1 MGDLHSIAYSNNL
14 HSFSSLGCDF
24 HGLEVFNNIVMEST
38 PPFLSNLD
46 SDFSSGYLQDALF
59 KFSSKR
65 RRLLLFN
72 DDDDD
77 KENYQNKDSINSIKN
92 LWSSTMDQH
101 FSEDYDSFSQITKCD
116 SFSGDPMSKIS
127 EEYSKRTEEE
137 TISETYYSSSSS
149 PSSSHLKNNTYSNSH
164 KQPLQYG
171 NSLTS
176 LFNNWYLSSKGGGDQ
191 KRCKKRMIGK
201 IVYPFGLVKPGG
213 QEGDVTLNDIN
224 ERILMRPT
232 RPVRHPVGDFACRPT
247 ISPTGPGLSGKTIV
261 ALTKI
266 HTRGRGTIT
275 IIRTRG

>member
-1 MGDLHSIAYSNNL
+1 MGDLHSIAYSSNH

-24 HGLEVFNNIVMEST
+24 QGLEVFNNDISPFMENT

-65 RRLLLFN
+65 RRLLLF

-77 KENYQNKDSINSIKN
+77 NNKENYQNKESNNSIEN

-116 SFSGDPMSKIS
+116 SFSGDPMSKMS

-137 TISETYYSSSSS
+137 AISETYYYSSSS
-149 PSSSHLKNNTYSNSH
+149 PSSSHHKNTHSNSH
-164 KQPLQYG
+164 KQHLQY
-171 NSLTS
+171 
-176 LFNNWYLSSKGGGDQ
+176 GGGDQ
-191 KRCKKRMIGK
+191 KRCKKRMAGK

-247 ISPTGPGLSGKTIV
+247 VSPTGPGLSGKTIV

-275 IIRTRG
+275 ILRTRG

>member
-1 MGDLHSIAYSNNL
+1 MGDLHSIAYNG
-14 HSFSSLGCDF
+14 FSSLGCDF
-24 HGLEVFNNIVMEST
+24 NGLEVFNNDMSPFIEST

-46 SDFSSGYLQDALF
+46 CDLSSGYLQDALF

-72 DDDDD
+72 DDDE
-77 KENYQNKDSINSIKN
+77 KENYQNKDSNNSIKN
-92 LWSSTMDQH
+92 LWSSTIDQQ

-116 SFSGDPMSKIS
+116 SFSG
-127 EEYSKRTEEE
+127 
-137 TISETYYSSSSS
+137 
-149 PSSSHLKNNTYSNSH
+149 
-164 KQPLQYG
+164 
-171 NSLTS
+171 
-176 LFNNWYLSSKGGGDQ
+176 GGDQ
-191 KRCKKRMIGK
+191 KRSKKRMSGK

-213 QEGDVTLNDIN
+213 KEGDVTLNDIN

-247 ISPTGPGLSGKTIV
+247 VCPAGPGLSGKTVV

-266 HTRGRGTIT
+266 HTQGRGTIT

>member
-1 MGDLHSIAYSNNL
+1 MGDLHSIAYNSNL

-24 HGLEVFNNIVMEST
+24 HGLEVFNNDLSPFMEST

-46 SDFSSGYLQDALF
+46 CDLSSGYLQDALF

-65 RRLLLFN
+65 RRLLLF
-72 DDDDD
+72 DDEEE
-77 KENYQNKDSINSIKN
+77 KENYQNENSNDSIKN
-92 LWSSTMDQH
+92 LWSSTLMDQQ

-116 SFSGDPMSKIS
+116 SFSGDPMSKMS

-137 TISETYYSSSSS
+137 YYSSS
-149 PSSSHLKNNTYSNSH
+149 PTSSSHHNNTH
-164 KQPLQYG
+164 KQVPLQY
-171 NSLTS
+171 
-176 LFNNWYLSSKGGGDQ
+176 GGGDQ
-191 KRCKKRMIGK
+191 KRSKKRMTGK

-232 RPVRHPVGDFACRPT
+232 RPVKHPVGDFACRPT
-247 ISPTGPGLSGKTIV
+247 VSPAGPGLSGKTVV

-266 HTRGRGTIT
+266 HTQGRGTIT

>member
-1 MGDLHSIAYSNNL
+1 MGDLHSIAYNG
-14 HSFSSLGCDF
+14 FSSLGCDF
-24 HGLEVFNNIVMEST
+24 NGLEVFNNDMSPFIEST

-46 SDFSSGYLQDALF
+46 CDLSSGYLQDALF

-72 DDDDD
+72 DDDE
-77 KENYQNKDSINSIKN
+77 KENYQNKDSNNSIKN
-92 LWSSTMDQH
+92 LWSSTIDQQ

-116 SFSGDPMSKIS
+116 SFSGDLMSKMS

-137 TISETYYSSSSS
+137 AISENYYYSSNSS
-149 PSSSHLKNNTYSNSH
+149 PTSSSHHNNIH

-171 NSLTS
+171 
-176 LFNNWYLSSKGGGDQ
+176 GGDQ
-191 KRCKKRMIGK
+191 KRSKKRMSGK

-213 QEGDVTLNDIN
+213 KEGDVTLNDIN

-247 ISPTGPGLSGKTIV
+247 VCPAGPGLSGKTVV

-266 HTRGRGTIT
+266 HTQGRGTIT

>member
-1 MGDLHSIAYSNNL
+1 MGDLHSIAYSNT
-14 HSFSSLGCDF
+14 SCSSLGGWDF
-24 HGLEVFNNIVMEST
+24 HDLQVFNTPFMENT

-65 RRLLLFN
+65 RRLLLF
-72 DDDDD
+72 DDN
-77 KENYQNKDSINSIKN
+77 ENYQTKDSNNSIKN
-92 LWSSTMDQH
+92 LWSSNMDQQ

-116 SFSGDPMSKIS
+116 SFSGDPPMSKMS
-127 EEYSKRTEEE
+127 EEYSNITTDVKRTEEE
-137 TISETYYSSSSS
+137 AISASHETNYYSSA
-149 PSSSHLKNNTYSNSH
+149 SSHHQKVNTQHSNSD
-164 KQPLQYG
+164 KEALPQYTMHP
-171 NSLTS
+171 SFPT
-176 LFNNWYLSSKGGGDQ
+176 GGSDQ
-191 KRCKKRMIGK
+191 KRSKKRMTAK
-201 IVYPFGLVKPGG
+201 VVYPFGVVKPGG

-247 ISPTGPGLSGKTIV
+247 VSPTGPGLSGKTVV

-266 HTRGRGTIT
+266 HTQGRGTIT

>member
-1 MGDLHSIAYSNNL
+1 MGDLHSIAYNSNL

-24 HGLEVFNNIVMEST
+24 HGLEVFNNDISPFMEST

-59 KFSSKR
+59 KFNSKR
-65 RRLLLFN
+65 RRLLLF
-72 DDDDD
+72 DDDE
-77 KENYQNKDSINSIKN
+77 KENYETKDSNNSIEN
-92 LWSSTMDQH
+92 LWSSTMDNH

-116 SFSGDPMSKIS
+116 SFSGDPMSKMS

-137 TISETYYSSSSS
+137 AISETYYSSSSA
-149 PSSSHLKNNTYSNSH
+149 SSSHHKNTQSNSH
-164 KQPLQYG
+164 KQALQY
-171 NSLTS
+171 
-176 LFNNWYLSSKGGGDQ
+176 GGGDQ
-191 KRCKKRMIGK
+191 KRCKKRMAGK

-247 ISPTGPGLSGKTIV
+247 VSATGPGLSGKTVV

-266 HTRGRGTIT
+266 HTQGRGTIT
-275 IIRTRG
+275 IIRTRE